1 MAPTRLTLS
10 VLNGPGSLEPGL
22 TELLPRLPAVRLL
35 HQAKDP
41 ETFAA
46 QHQNQAPDLV
56 LVNLNGNAGVP
67 RWLEDLIARFPKAEF
82 LVCSQSRDPDFLI
95 RIMKLRVGNFLPLP
109 LRLEELQEVTARVL
123 AEREKER
130 AAGARGLLVAIT
142 GAKGGVG
149 VTTVAVN
156 LAVALAER
164 REKSV
169 VLVDLARP
177 FPQVGQFLDLKS
189 PYSLLD
195 LAHTVDKLDPL
206 FVEKTVVHHP
216 AGLDVLLSSPDF
228 DLDAPVFPT
237 PQELVKVLDALRGLY
252 SWVVADA
259 GTWLDPY
266 YLRLMQEA
274 DQVLM
279 LTELTV
285 PHLQNLRRLRGLH
298 RAWELEPDK
307 VKVVVN
313 RYERDYTLGLKDLEK
328 IFGQP
333 AFATLPSDF
342 PALVDAINQGEPL
355 ATVARRSRL
364 WRRLK
369 ELAAQLEAACRPPVE
384 DQSRRKGFFGR
395 FFT

>member
-1 MAPTRLTLS
+1 MAPPRLTLS

-35 HQAKDP
+35 HQAEDP

-46 QHQNQAPDLV
+46 QHRDQAPDLV
-56 LVNLNGNAGVP
+56 LVNLNGSAGVP
-67 RWLEDLIARFPKAEF
+67 GWLEELIARFPKAEF

-95 RIMKLRVGNFLPLP
+95 RIMRLRVGNFLPLP
-109 LRLEELQEVTARVL
+109 LRVEELQEVAARVL
-123 AEREKER
+123 AQREKER
-130 AAGARGLLVAIT
+130 AAGARGLLLAVT

-237 PQELVKVLDALRGLY
+237 PQELVKVLEALRGLY

-274 DQVLM
+274 DLVLM

-298 RAWELEPDK
+298 RAWDLEPDK

-313 RYERDYTLGLKDLEK
+313 RYERDYTLTLKDLKK

-333 AFATLPSDF
+333 PFATLPSDF

-355 ATVARRSRL
+355 VTVARRSRL

-369 ELAAQLEAACRPPVE
+369 ELADKLEEAMRPPE
-384 DQSRRKGFFGR
+384 TQPARGGIFKRLFGS
-395 FFT
+395 